1 MESSRKRTKQLPSRS
16 SPYPEAPMFQFLRKY
31 DKWILAVGGSLLMI
45 TFLVPQAIQG
55 LSEYSA
61 QTGATW
67 ATVGASSE
75 SVSSGEADYLRKQT
89 RLIDILGAGTPIGQ
103 LGVGNNPAHWY
114 LLVREAA
121 AAGLIAGTS
130 SGYDVAQSIAA
141 NRPAEEA
148 VTPEMVIGSLA
159 GQAGLSPKQTLET
172 LAEVR
177 GVTQLLALVGTA
189 GRFSDTRLRSA
200 AARKSLGVAADVV
213 VINAGTNTT
222 LPTPAVDETNLT
234 DQLTAH
240 REALVGDG
248 EKGFGYRIP
257 DRFKLEWLMI
267 PKSAVRD
274 SLEDSTELGPIEL
287 RKAFMKDPTRFG
299 ALANSSDFS
308 SRADQVRTIVL
319 DDLTDARMKAIAK
332 FLSDQLQFPRRG
344 INRIGLHYDLPANW
358 SERRQ
363 SLTTLADEAAKEFNL
378 PLPAYRSSGQDWLQ
392 ITDLNDQERFGD
404 LAKSGTDLFGRNRMP
419 LPEVI
424 PAIKEFGGSDT
435 VAVQAQIGLPTMTTP
450 DGDLFLARI
459 IATDPSRP
467 PADLDEV
474 RSAVRTDVEAIFKY
488 EALAA
493 RLGEIESAAR
503 TDGLRSLASQYGVP
517 IEFAPDI
524 REANLQFLLQ
534 YGIQLASSIPGL
546 GTDATAIS
554 EVIER
559 AMKLDPTIP
568 VADQP
573 IDQRVFAIALP
584 DRLSIL
590 VISIDKLA
598 PLTEEQWS
606 GLAANPAPL
615 QAAIAEDLAT
625 FDPESIFGFEAMKNR
640 HRFEPSREDDTDDE
654 FADDA
659 PAA

>member
-1 MESSRKRTKQLPSRS
+1 MESSQKRTKQLPSRS

-67 ATVGASSE
+67 ATVGASNE
-75 SVSSGEADYLRKQT
+75 SVSSGEADLLRGQT
-89 RLIDILGAGTPIGQ
+89 RLIDLLGSGTPLGQ

-121 AAGLIAGTS
+121 AAGLIAGTT
-130 SGYDVAQSIAA
+130 SGYEVAESIAA
-141 NRPAEEA
+141 NRPADEG
-148 VTPEMVIGSLA
+148 VTPEMVIRSFA
-159 GQAGLSPKQTLET
+159 SQAGLSPQQTLET
-172 LAEVR
+172 FAEIR

-200 AARKSLGVAADVV
+200 AAQKSLGVAADVM
-213 VINAGTNTT
+213 VIDARTNTT
-222 LPTPAVDETNLT
+222 LPAPVVEESSLT
-234 DQLTAH
+234 DQLAAH
-240 REALVGDG
+240 RETLRDES

-267 PKSAVRD
+267 PKSSVRD
-274 SLEDSTELGPIEL
+274 SLEDSPELGPIEL
-287 RKAFMKDPTRFG
+287 RKSFMKNPTRFG
-299 ALANSSDFS
+299 ALANSGDFS
-308 SRADQVRTIVL
+308 SREDQVRNVVL
-319 DDLTDARMKAIAK
+319 DELTDARMKAIAK

-358 SERRQ
+358 PERRQ
-363 SLTTLADEAAKEFNL
+363 SLTTLADEAAAEFDL
-378 PLPAYRSSGQDWLQ
+378 PLPTYRSSGQDWLE
-392 ITDLNDQERFGD
+392 IEDLDDQDRFGD
-404 LAKSGTDLFGRNRMP
+404 LAKSGTELFGRNQMS

-435 VAVQAQIGLPTMTTP
+435 VAVQAEVGLPPMTAP
-450 DGDLFLARI
+450 NGDLFLARI

-474 RSAVRTDVEAIFKY
+474 RLAVRTDVEAIFKY

-503 TDGLRSLASQYGVP
+503 TDGLRSLAVKYGVP

-546 GTDATAIS
+546 GTDAPAIS
-554 EVIER
+554 AVIER

-573 IDQRVFAIALP
+573 VDERIFAIALP

-590 VISIDKLA
+590 VVSIDKLA
-598 PLTEEQWS
+598 PLTEEQWA
-606 GLAANPAPL
+606 GLAANQGPL
-615 QAAIAEDLAT
+615 QAAIAQDLAA
-625 FDPESIFGFEAMKNR
+625 FDAESVFGFEAMKDR
-640 HRFEPSREDDTDDE
+640 HKFERSREDLEEDE
-654 FADDA
+654 FADKG
-659 PAA
+659 PAV

>member
-1 MESSRKRTKQLPSRS
+1 MEPSGPRTNQLPSRS

-75 SVSSGEADYLRKQT
+75 SVSAGEADMLRRQT
-89 RLIDILGAGTPIGQ
+89 RLIDLLGAGTPLGQ

-141 NRPAEEA
+141 NRPPEEG

-159 GQAGLSPKQTLET
+159 SQAGLSPKQTLAT

-177 GVTQLLALVGTA
+177 GVTQLVALVSTA

-213 VINAGTNTT
+213 VIDARTNTT
-222 LPTPAVDETNLT
+222 LPAPEVDETSLT

-240 REALVGDG
+240 RDALPG
-248 EKGFGYRIP
+248 EGEMGFGYRIP

-267 PKSAVRD
+267 PKSAVRA
-274 SLEDSTELGPIEL
+274 SLEDSPDLGPIQL
-287 RKAFMKDPTRFG
+287 RKSFMKDPSRFG
-299 ALANSSDFS
+299 APANSSDFS
-308 SRADQVRTIVL
+308 SRADQVRTAVL
-319 DDLTDARMKAIAK
+319 DELTDERMKAIAK

-344 INRIGLHYDLPANW
+344 INRIGLHFDLPANW
-358 SERRQ
+358 PERRQ
-363 SLTTLADEAAKEFNL
+363 SFTALADEAAKEFDL
-378 PLPAYRSSGQDWLQ
+378 PLPAYRSSGQEWLQ
-392 ITDLNDQERFGD
+392 VTDLDDQERFGD
-404 LAKSGTDLFGRNRMP
+404 LATSGTDLFGRNRMP
-419 LPEVI
+419 LTDVI

-435 VAVQAQIGLPTMTTP
+435 VAVQAGVGLPPMTTLE
-450 DGDLFLARI
+450 GDLFLTRI
-459 IATDPSRP
+459 IDTDPSHP
-467 PADLDEV
+467 PAELDEV
-474 RSAVRTDVEAIFKY
+474 RAAVRDDVEAIFKY
-488 EALAA
+488 EALAGQ
-493 RLGEIESAAR
+493 LETIESEAR
-503 TDGLRSLASQYGVP
+503 TDGLRSLATKYGVP
-517 IEFAPDI
+517 VEFAPDI

-534 YGIQLASSIPGL
+534 YGIQLASSIPGV

-559 AMKLDPTIP
+559 SMKLDPTIP
-568 VADQP
+568 IADQP
-573 IDQRVFAIALP
+573 IDERVFAIALP
-584 DRLSIL
+584 DKLSIL
-590 VISIDKLA
+590 VVSVDKIA

-606 GLAANPAPL
+606 GLAANQAPL
-615 QAAIAEDLAT
+615 QAAIAEDLAS
-625 FDPESIFGFEAMKNR
+625 FDPESIFGFDAMKDR
-640 HRFEPSREDDTDDE
+640 HNFVRSREDDTDEE
-654 FADDA
+654 FADEA